1 MKPLSPS
8 ITSLCFSNPQ
18 EEKKPM
24 NHTRIGDRPHR
35 LGRVVIKL
43 FQAAALALV
52 LAIAMPA
59 RAGDERAVKS
69 RVAPIYP
76 EMAKRMKIAGSVQL
90 EASVDAQGKVTEV
103 KAVSGNHM
111 LAVAAE
117 DAVRKWKFAPG
128 PGDSNVSVEV
138 NFTASQ

>member
-18 EEKKPM
+18 EEKKSM

-35 LGRVVIKL
+35 LEQVRIKL
-43 FQAAALALV
+43 FQLAALALL
-52 LAIAMPA
+52 LAIATPT
-59 RAGDERAVKS
+59 RAADDRAVKS
-69 RVAPIYP
+69 RVSPIYP
-76 EMAKRMKIAGSVQL
+76 EIARRMKIGGAVKL
-90 EASVDAQGKVTEV
+90 EANVDAQGKVTDV

-111 LAVAAE
+111 LSVAAE

-128 PGDSNVSVEV
+128 SGNSNVSVEV
-138 NFTASQ
+138 NFTVSQ